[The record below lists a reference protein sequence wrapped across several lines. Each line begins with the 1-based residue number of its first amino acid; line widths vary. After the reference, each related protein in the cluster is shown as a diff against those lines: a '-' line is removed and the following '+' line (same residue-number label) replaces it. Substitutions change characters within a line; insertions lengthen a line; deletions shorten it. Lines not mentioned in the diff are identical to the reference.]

1 MIDIRVPLPTT
12 IIVANLSVVKIGV
25 VATIITSMIKTILI
39 EICVSPY
46 SVVFISAVPLCRT
59 EKKAACVSSIVRYIK
74 LCANTVHI
82 YNLFS
87 TAHTRDSFYTS
98 YIILFT

>member
-1 MIDIRVPLPTT
+1 LPTT

-59 EKKAACVSSIVRYIK
+59 EKKSSMCFFYRPVHQT
-74 LCANTVHI
+74 LCKHC
-82 YNLFS
+82 
-87 TAHTRDSFYTS
+87 AH
-98 YIILFT
+98 L